1 MSAPSQTFSS
11 GSRYIPHLRWWIGG
25 LLFASTVINYI
36 DRQTLAVL
44 SPHLKEDYHWTYT
57 DYANLLIT
65 FRVAY
70 AIGQAVCGR
79 LIDRAG
85 TRRGLSLSVLWYSV
99 VSMATSLASGFYSFE
114 ALRFLLGA
122 GESANWPGA

>member
-1 MSAPSQTFSS
+1 M
-11 GSRYIPHLRWWIGG
+11 
-25 LLFASTVINYI
+25 FASTVINYI

-99 VSMATSLASGFYSFE
+99 VSMATSLASGFYSFAAFRLAVGLE
-114 ALRFLLGA
+114 TNVLHASGA
-122 GESANWPGA
+122 SVHWARREGDDTRRDT